1 MSEEGRALA
10 DETTIE
16 DLSRDQ
22 AQAQA
27 ELETTEQPEERTPPI
42 IEKRALVV
50 VAHPD
55 DAEFSCGATAAK
67 WAQDGWEVSFLIVTD
82 ATGGGDDHATDV
94 GPAARKVIADTR
106 KAEQRAAAEA
116 LGVGCVEFLDYP
128 DGRIESTLELRRDIV
143 RVMRRLR
150 PWIVVCPS
158 PDRRWDPF
166 FIGRHHPDHLAVGT
180 AASAAVYPAV
190 RNAWDFPEL
199 LDEGLLPWRVRE
211 LWVVGAPISNHFVD
225 VSETVD
231 AKIEALRAHQS
242 QLGQHFEEV
251 ERSVRRGLAMIG
263 ARHGVGSAEEFH
275 RVVMG

>member
-1 MSEEGRALA
+1 LSEETPLQ
-10 DETTIE
+10 DP
-16 DLSRDQ
+16 SRDQ

-27 ELETTEQPEERTPPI
+27 ELETTEQRPEITPPV
-42 IEKRALVV
+42 IEKRALVI

-67 WAQDGWEVSFLIVTD
+67 WARDGWEVSFLIVTD

-106 KAEQRAAAEA
+106 KAEQRAAAEV
-116 LGVGCVEFLDYP
+116 LGVNNVEFLDYP
-128 DGRIESTLELRRDIV
+128 DGRIEPTLELRRDLV

-158 PDRRWDPF
+158 PERRWDPF
-166 FIGRHHPDHLAVGT
+166 FIGRHHPDHLAVGV

-199 LDEGLLPWRVRE
+199 LDEGLREWRVHE
-211 LWVVGAPISNHFVD
+211 LWVVGAPISNHYVD
-225 VSETVD
+225 VTETVD
-231 AKIEALRAHQS
+231 AKIDALRCHDS
-242 QLGQHFEEV
+242 QLGKHFPEV

-275 RVVMG
+275 RVVM

>member
-1 MSEEGRALA
+1 LA
-10 DETTIE
+10 DETPLDETPVQ
-16 DLSRDQ
+16 DPSRDQ

-27 ELETTEQPEERTPPI
+27 ELETTEQRPEITPPT

-67 WAQDGWEVSFLIVTD
+67 WARDGWEVSFLIVTD

-106 KAEQRAAAEA
+106 KAEQRAAAEQ
-116 LGVGCVEFLDYP
+116 LGVSNVEFLDYP
-128 DGRIESTLELRRDIV
+128 DGRIEPTLELRRDLV

-150 PWIVVCPS
+150 PWIVICPS
-158 PDRRWDPF
+158 PERRWDPF
-166 FIGRHHPDHLAVGT
+166 FIGRHHPDHLAVGVAT
-180 AASAAVYPAV
+180 SAAVYPAV

-199 LDEGLLPWRVRE
+199 LDEGLREWRVHE
-211 LWVVGAPISNHFVD
+211 LWVVGAPIANHYVD
-225 VSETVD
+225 VTETVD
-231 AKIEALRAHQS
+231 AKIEALRCHDS
-242 QLGQHFEEV
+242 QLGKHFTEV

-263 ARHGVGSAEEFH
+263 ARYGVGSAEEFH
-275 RVVMG
+275 RVVM

>member
-1 MSEEGRALA
+1 MA
-10 DETTIE
+10 DETPLQDPT
-16 DLSRDQ
+16 RDQ

-27 ELETTEQPEERTPPI
+27 ELETTEQRPEVTPPT

-67 WAQDGWEVSFLIVTD
+67 WAGDGWEVSFLIVTD

-94 GPAARKVIADTR
+94 GPTARKVIADTR
-106 KAEQRAAAEA
+106 KAEQRAAAA
-116 LGVGCVEFLDYP
+116 AMGVQDVEFLDYP
-128 DGRIESTLELRRDIV
+128 DGRIEPTLELRRDIV

-166 FIGRHHPDHLAVGT
+166 FIGRHHPDHLAVG
-180 AASAAVYPAV
+180 AATSAAVYPAV

-199 LDEGLLPWRVRE
+199 LEEGLLPWRVRE
-211 LWVVGAPISNHFVD
+211 LWIVGAPIANHYVD
-225 VSETVD
+225 VSDTVD

-242 QLGQHFEEV
+242 QLGQHMEEV

-263 ARHGVGSAEEFH
+263 ARHGVASAEEFH